1 MKINFILEKLT
12 TYRLIKGSLFKK
24 LLSEVSDFYALRDIT
39 NWNRVKVSDELAG
52 YVLKNWNISS
62 SQIQQDLFVLFALEE
77 KVGGFFVEFGATDGK
92 LRSNSLLLEKKFA
105 WEGILAEPGKNWHSA
120 LLANRSSI
128 ISKLCVSSSDGQ
140 EVDFFESIH
149 PEYSTMAEF
158 RTLDHHVAARQYGEV
173 YKVNTISLLS
183 LLTQNGAPSFIDY
196 LSLDTE
202 GSEYEIL
209 KMFPFNQFSFGVI
222 TVEHNFN
229 SNREH
234 IYDLLSMHNYVR
246 VLEEVSGYDDWYI
259 NPTIVNVGRLA
270 KA

>member
-1 MKINFILEKLT
+1 M
-12 TYRLIKGSLFKK
+12 
-24 LLSEVSDFYALRDIT
+24 
-39 NWNRVKVSDELAG
+39 
-52 YVLKNWNISS
+52 
-62 SQIQQDLFVLFALEE
+62 
-77 KVGGFFVEFGATDGK
+77 
-92 LRSNSLLLEKKFA
+92 
-105 WEGILAEPGKNWHSA
+105 
-120 LLANRSSI
+120 
-128 ISKLCVSSSDGQ
+128 
-140 EVDFFESIH
+140 
-149 PEYSTMAEF
+149 
-158 RTLDHHVAARQYGEV
+158 
-173 YKVNTISLLS
+173 S